1 MPPST
6 RKTQLAAITLAAV
19 AAFALLSPT
28 SDARAASV
36 RGERIT
42 LIVPNSAGGL
52 MARYARMIAPYIA
65 RHVQA
70 DEVRVRI
77 MTGGGNI
84 RGTNYLWFAEP
95 DGTTIGF
102 TSIPSLILAQLSGS
116 EAVQFDTTRLVYLGR
131 AATEPRVLIVG
142 THSGIDTAE
151 DLKNLGRSFVYPS
164 QGTDEDFYSMVVLA
178 RALGMELKLI
188 MGYDGNADTAM
199 AVIRGDGDGQITS
212 WRASLGII
220 DAGDERPVL
229 TLGAGRHPSYPDVPT
244 ATEVSLP
251 ESRDAV
257 AAITNMLDM
266 HRGFFGPPGLDAQAT
281 GELRAAIAAAFED
294 PELIAES
301 ERQRLPLL
309 PSDGESEQ
317 AKIQQI
323 TEASAVIVPILEA
336 ALERIR

>member
-1 MPPST
+1 M
-6 RKTQLAAITLAAV
+6 KT
-19 AAFALLSPT
+19 ALLKALFVALALVT
-28 SDARAASV
+28 TANAASV
-36 RGERIT
+36 VGERIM

-65 RHVQA
+65 KHARA

-116 EAVQFDTTRLVYLGR
+116 EAVQFDTTKLVYLGR
-131 AATEPRVLIVG
+131 AATEPRVLVVG
-142 THSGIDTAE
+142 RESGITSAD
-151 DLKNLGRSFVYPS
+151 DLKRLDRQFVYPS

-178 RALGMELKLI
+178 NALGMELKLV

-212 WRASLGII
+212 WRASLGTIQ
-220 DAGDERPVL
+220 AGDERPVI
-229 TLGAGRHPSYPDVPT
+229 TLGTERYAPYPDVPT
-244 ATEVSLP
+244 ATEVALP
-251 ESRDAV
+251 ESREAV
-257 AAITNMLDM
+257 QAIANMLDM
-266 HRGFFGPPGLDAQAT
+266 HRGFFAPPNLDAQAT
-281 GELRAAIAAAFED
+281 RELRAAISAAFED
-294 PELIAES
+294 PDLIAES
-301 ERQRLPLL
+301 ERQRLPLI
-309 PSDGESEQ
+309 PSDGETEQ
-317 AKIQQI
+317 GKIAQI
-323 TEASAVIVPILEA
+323 TAASAVIVPIMQA

>member
-1 MPPST
+1 MNRRT
-6 RKTQLAAITLAAV
+6 RTITTSAIATVLLTLILAGVTAV
-19 AAFALLSPT
+19 SE
-28 SDARAASV
+28 AASV

-65 RHVQA
+65 RHAQA

-220 DAGDERPVL
+220 EAGDERPVL

-281 GELRAAIAAAFED
+281 AELRAAIAAAFED

-323 TEASAVIVPILEA
+323 TEASAIIVPILEA

>member
-1 MPPST
+1 MKAKFTSLL
-6 RKTQLAAITLAAV
+6 LAFLLASSA
-19 AAFALLSPT
+19 S
-28 SDARAASV
+28 AASV
-36 RGERIT
+36 VGERIT

-52 MARYARMIAPYIA
+52 MARYAHMIAPFIA
-65 RHVQA
+65 RHAEA

-116 EAVQFDTTRLVYLGR
+116 EAVQFDTTKLVYLGR

-142 THSGIDTAE
+142 AHSGITSAD
-151 DLKNLGRSFVYPS
+151 DLRHLDRPFVYPS

-178 RALGMELKLI
+178 DALGMELKLV

-212 WRASLGII
+212 WRASLGTIQS
-220 DAGDERPVL
+220 GDERPVI
-229 TLGAGRHPSYPDVPT
+229 TLGTERYAPYPDVPT
-244 ATEVSLP
+244 ATEVALP
-251 ESRDAV
+251 EDRDAV
-257 AAITNMLDM
+257 QAIANMLDM
-266 HRGFFGPPGLDAQAT
+266 HRGFFGPPNLDPQAT
-281 GELRAAIAAAFED
+281 RELRAAISAAFED

-301 ERQRLPLL
+301 ERQRLPLI
-309 PSDGESEQ
+309 PSDGATEQ
-317 AKIQQI
+317 SKIVQI
-323 TEASAVIVPILEA
+323 TEASTVIVPIMRA
-336 ALERIR
+336 ALDRIR

>member
-1 MPPST
+1 M
-6 RKTQLAAITLAAV
+6 KTSKLFLLV
-19 AAFALLSPT
+19 AALALG
-28 SDARAASV
+28 AAASAATV

-52 MARYARMIAPYIA
+52 MARYAHMIAPYIA
-65 RHVQA
+65 KHA
-70 DEVRVRI
+70 GAEDVRVRI

-116 EAVQFDTTRLVYLGR
+116 EAVQFDTTKLVYLGR
-131 AATEPRVLIVG
+131 AATEPRVLTVG
-142 THSGIDTAE
+142 VSSGIDDAD
-151 DLKNLGRSFVYPS
+151 DLKMLGRPFVYPS
-164 QGTDEDFYSMVVLA
+164 QGTDEDFYSMVVLGA
-178 RALGMELKLI
+178 ALGMELKLI

-199 AVIRGDGDGQITS
+199 AVIRGDGDGQITA
-212 WRASLGII
+212 WRASLGVIE
-220 DAGDERPVL
+220 AGEERPIL
-229 TLGAGRHPSYPDVPT
+229 TLGKERYAPYPDVPT
-244 ATEVSLP
+244 ATEVTLP

-257 AAITNMLDM
+257 EAIANMLDM

-281 GELRAAIAAAFED
+281 AELRAAISAAFVD

-301 ERQRLPLL
+301 ERQRLPLI
-309 PSDGESEQ
+309 PSDGATEQ
-317 AKIQQI
+317 GKIQQI
-323 TEASAVIVPILEA
+323 TEASAVIVPILQA

>member
-1 MPPST
+1 MIRSARRT
-6 RKTQLAAITLAAV
+6 RLTATLAAA
-19 AAFALLSPT
+19 AAFILLVPI
-28 SDARAASV
+28 SDAWAASV
-36 RGERIT
+36 RGERVT

-52 MARYARMIAPYIA
+52 MARYARMIAPFIA
-65 RHVQA
+65 KHAEA

-84 RGTNYLWFAEP
+84 RGTNYLWFADP

-116 EAVQFDTTRLVYLGR
+116 EAVQFDTTKLVYLGR
-131 AATEPRVLIVG
+131 AATEPRVLVVG
-142 THSGIDTAE
+142 EHSGIE
-151 DLKNLGRSFVYPS
+151 DAAALTRLSRPFVYPS

-178 RALGMELKLI
+178 NALGMELKLI
-188 MGYDGNADTAM
+188 MGYDGNPDTAM

-212 WRASLGII
+212 WRASLGVIES
-220 DAGDERPVL
+220 GDERPIL
-229 TLGAGRHPSYPDVPT
+229 TLGSERYPAYPDVPT

-257 AAITNMLDM
+257 QAITNMLDM
-266 HRGFFGPPGLDAQAT
+266 HRGFFGPPNLDAEAT
-281 GELRAAIAAAFED
+281 AELRSAISAALAD

-301 ERQRLPLL
+301 ERQRLPLI
-309 PSDGESEQ
+309 PSPGAAEQ

-323 TEASAVIVPILEA
+323 TDASAVIVPIMQA

>member
-1 MPPST
+1 MN
-6 RKTQLAAITLAAV
+6 RKTKTLTTSAV
-19 AAFALLSPT
+19 ATVLLTLVLAGVTAISE
-28 SDARAASV
+28 AASV

-65 RHVQA
+65 RHAQA

-84 RGTNYLWFAEP
+84 RGTNYLWFADP

-102 TSIPSLILAQLSGS
+102 TSIPSLILAELSGS
-116 EAVQFDTTRLVYLGR
+116 PAVQFKTTELVYLGR
-131 AATEPRVLIVG
+131 AATEPRVLVVG
-142 THSGIDTAE
+142 QQSGIENTD
-151 DLKNLGRSFVYPS
+151 DLKRLGRPFVYPS
-164 QGTDEDFYSMVVLA
+164 QGTDEDFYSMVVLG
-178 RALGMELKLI
+178 RALGLELKLI

-212 WRASLGII
+212 WRASLGVIE
-220 DAGDERPVL
+220 AGDERPVI
-229 TLGAGRHPSYPDVPT
+229 TLGTERYAAYPDVPT
-244 ATEVSLP
+244 ATEVALP

-257 AAITNMLDM
+257 QAIANMLDM
-266 HRGFFGPPGLDAQAT
+266 HRGFFGPPGLDPEAT
-281 GELRAAIAAAFED
+281 AELRAAISAAFAD
-294 PELIAES
+294 PELKSES
-301 ERQRLPLL
+301 ERQRLPLI

-323 TEASAVIVPILEA
+323 TEASAIIVPILEA

>member
-1 MPPST
+1 MTT
-6 RKTQLAAITLAAV
+6 RILSLLLALCLASIAN
-19 AAFALLSPT
+19 
-28 SDARAASV
+28 AASV
-36 RGERIT
+36 VGERIT

-52 MARYARMIAPYIA
+52 MARYAHMIAPFIA
-65 RHVQA
+65 KHAQA
-70 DEVRVRI
+70 DDVRVHI

-116 EAVQFDTTRLVYLGR
+116 EAVQFDTTELVYLGR
-131 AATEPRVLIVG
+131 AATEPRVLVVG
-142 THSGIDTAE
+142 NESGITSADQ
-151 DLKNLGRSFVYPS
+151 LKMLGRPFVYPS

-178 RALGMELKLI
+178 NALGMELKLV

-212 WRASLGII
+212 WRASLGTIQ
-220 DAGDERPVL
+220 AGDEHPVV
-229 TLGAGRHPSYPDVPT
+229 TLGTERYAPFPDVPT
-244 ATEVSLP
+244 ATEVALP
-251 ESRDAV
+251 ESREAV
-257 AAITNMLDM
+257 QAIANMLDM
-266 HRGFFGPPGLDAQAT
+266 HRGFFGPPNLDAQAT
-281 GELRAAIAAAFED
+281 RELRAAISAAFQD

-309 PSDGESEQ
+309 PSDGKTEQ
-317 AKIQQI
+317 GKIEQI
-323 TEASAVIVPILEA
+323 TEASTVIVPLMQA